1 MAEKTMTIRL
11 DEDLH
16 KKIKLKSVQEN
27 KSIKNYILGLVLKD
41 LEEDKKDSN

>member
-1 MAEKTMTIRL
+1 MTIRL

-16 KKIKLKSVQEN
+16 KKIKLKSVQKN

>member
-1 MAEKTMTIRL
+1 MTIRL